1 MKLEI
6 PIPVVNKPKVTDDAI
21 AGACAGGIARLLSAP
36 FDVLKIRFQLQGPG
50 EAKYKSIFQSFNTVI
65 KEEGVLALWK
75 GNLSATY
82 LWVTY
87 MAVQFTM
94 YGVLKRIGEEIPNP
108 FRSIPSS
115 GMGIGSAAE
124 AAAQREA
131 RSNKAWKAFVQFLAG
146 AGAGNETILYLRI
159 VLHTFNA

>member
-50 EAKYKSIFQSFNTVI
+50 EAKYKSIFQAFNTVI

-94 YGVLKRIGEEIPNP
+94 YGVLKRIGEDIPNP
-108 FRSIPSS
+108 FRNIPSP

-131 RSNKAWKAFVQFLAG
+131 SSNKAWKAFVLFLAG
-146 AGAGNETILYLRI
+146 AGAGNE
-159 VLHTFNA
+159 